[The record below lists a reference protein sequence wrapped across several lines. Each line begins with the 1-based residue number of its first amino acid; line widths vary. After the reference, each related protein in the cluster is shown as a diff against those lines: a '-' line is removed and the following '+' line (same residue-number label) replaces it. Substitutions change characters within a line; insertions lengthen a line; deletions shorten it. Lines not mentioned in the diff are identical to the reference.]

1 MGDIIIFRHPYDFK
15 CHLTPTPRVSDVL
28 QVSFLYAVSVVFLV
42 SIAAGAGYLTK
53 SMKGQNAES
62 LRLDRALLAEIL
74 PSGYPLVNI
83 GKTIENGHL

>member
-15 CHLTPTPRVSDVL
+15 CHLTLPRVSDVL

-83 GKTIENGHL
+83 QKAI